1 MRRVLFVGSKK
12 IGLSCLKE
20 MYNLSKDSLIG
31 VVTIN
36 DEDDTRSE
44 FKNIQKF
51 CKKNNIPVSIA
62 PSKQQSEDII
72 LSYKPDICFV
82 IGWYWLISEKTL
94 NKVPNG
100 FLGIHN
106 SLLPL
111 YKGGSPLVWQLI
123 NGEEEVGVSMF
134 TLTKGVDNGDLW
146 FQQKVK
152 INNIDNINDV
162 LLKIESQTIKNFK
175 LYYLDI
181 IKGKKSPTPQ
191 PNITE
196 SYCAQ
201 RIPGDGLVDWKKSS
215 IEISNFIRAQSKPY
229 PGAYSFYKE
238 QKLIFWDVV
247 LNNTTYYGTPGQI
260 VKISN
265 KGIDIICGDNK
276 TITVKKINYNGKD
289 MIINDLIKTLK
300 TRLK

>member
-247 LNNTTYYGTPGQI
+247 LNKTTYYGTQD
-260 VKISN
+260 K
-265 KGIDIICGDNK
+265 
-276 TITVKKINYNGKD
+276 
-289 MIINDLIKTLK
+289 
-300 TRLK
+300 

>member
-12 IGLSCLKE
+12 ISLSCLKE

-247 LNNTTYYGTPGQI
+247 LNKTTYYGTPGQI

>member
-146 FQQKVK
+146 FQQKIK

-181 IKGKKSPTPQ
+181 IKGKKLPTPQ

-247 LNNTTYYGTPGQI
+247 LNKTTYYGTPGQI

>member
-247 LNNTTYYGTPGQI
+247 LNKTTYYGTPGQI

-276 TITVKKINYNGKD
+276 TITVKKLTIMVK
-289 MIINDLIKTLK
+289 I
-300 TRLK
+300 

>member
-247 LNNTTYYGTPGQI
+247 LNKTTYYGTPGQI